1 MPRRKIT
8 AIILAAGL
16 SSRMQGGAKLLAPL
30 GGIPLIRHSVKNICE
45 TVFDEIIV
53 VIGHNAKAVIDAL
66 DDLPVTLVKNPDYTN
81 GKASSIKA
89 GLKAIAKDSDDVLI
103 ALGDMPLVP
112 AMLIDKLCAAHRD
125 NPDAD
130 NTITLPFC
138 ANQHRNP
145 VLFGKA
151 FFDLLAALEGD
162 QGARQIIHDH
172 DMSIA
177 RIDWPDKAVFMDADT
192 TQMLAAIRTHFDA
205 QLS

>member
-1 MPRRKIT
+1 MGRKIT
-8 AIILAAGL
+8 AIMLAAGL
-16 SSRMQGGAKLLAPL
+16 SSRMQAGTKLLLPL
-30 GGIPLIRHSVKNICE
+30 GGEPLIRHSVKNLCK
-45 TVFDEIIV
+45 TGFDEIIV
-53 VIGHNAKAVIDAL
+53 VTGHKANSVIEAL
-66 DDLPVTLVKNPDYTN
+66 DDLPVTLVRNPDYKN
-81 GKASSIKA
+81 GQASSIKA
-89 GLKAIAKDSDDVLI
+89 GLKAIARDTDDILI

-112 AMLIDKLCAAHRD
+112 AELIDNLCAAHHD
-125 NPDAD
+125 NPEAD
-130 NTITLPFC
+130 NAITLPTC
-138 ANQHRNP
+138 ADQRRNP